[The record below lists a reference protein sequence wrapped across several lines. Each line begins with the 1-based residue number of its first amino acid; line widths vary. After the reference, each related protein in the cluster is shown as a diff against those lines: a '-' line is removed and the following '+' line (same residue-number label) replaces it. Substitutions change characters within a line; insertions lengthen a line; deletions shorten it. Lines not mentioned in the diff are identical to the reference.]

1 MWAELSK
8 AMHLPSPFNISIQ
21 PKLEEVEK
29 IESMKWRTGRK
40 PMIAG
45 EIFRREV
52 CGTGDLVLRIFWRTN
67 RFDIGL
73 RIAIYVTA
81 FWFGEQ

>member
-1 MWAELSK
+1 MYLSI
-8 AMHLPSPFNISIQ
+8 H

-29 IESMKWRTGRK
+29 IERMKRSTGRK
-40 PMIAG
+40 PTSAG

-73 RIAIYVTA
+73 RTVLRITIYVTA